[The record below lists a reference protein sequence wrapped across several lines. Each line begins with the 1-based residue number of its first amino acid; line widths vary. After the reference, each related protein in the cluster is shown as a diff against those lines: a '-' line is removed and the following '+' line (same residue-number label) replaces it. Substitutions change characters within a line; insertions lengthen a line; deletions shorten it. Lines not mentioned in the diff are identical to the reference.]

1 MVLGDP
7 EGAHEVSKD
16 KRKQRGPRPDLV
28 IMDEALGV
36 GELELSEEAAAR
48 LRDRVDQLIGGM
60 ISAGRRE
67 QLAVLHGVSAQSL
80 GCAEAGVLVAILEG
94 DENGAREV
102 INGFSKAEKTELI
115 LAIDKMRE
123 MMTDRF
129 GNILPGGPDLEPPL

>member
-1 MVLGDP
+1 M
-7 EGAHEVSKD
+7 SKG
-16 KRKQRGPRPDLV
+16 KRGRRGPRPDMK
-28 IMDEALGV
+28 IYDEAQANNWGAPE
-36 GELELSEEAAAR
+36 GFELSEEAAAR
-48 LRDRVDQLIGGM
+48 LRERVDQLVGGM

-102 INGFSKAEKTELI
+102 LNGFSKAEKTELI

-129 GNILPGGPDLEPPL
+129 GNVLPGGPDLEPPL